1 VRNEKKDSFVVGGKN
16 YGQGSSRE
24 HAVIGPRYLGLRA
37 VLAISFARIHH
48 QNLINFGILPLTF
61 TRSEDYSSIDQGDIL
76 KIEDVRNAI
85 KRKEKMIVSNLSKSE
100 TYELDHA
107 MSARQI
113 EMVLHGSLINVVHS
127 KHQHHS

>member
-1 VRNEKKDSFVVGGKN
+1 VVGGKN

-61 TRSEDYSSIDQGDIL
+61 IRSEDYSRIDQGDIL

-85 KRKEKMIVSNLSKSE
+85 KKGKKIIVSNVSKSE
-100 TYELDHA
+100 TYELEHA
-107 MSARQI
+107 MSDRQI
-113 EMVLHGSLINVVHS
+113 EMVLHGSLINVVRS
-127 KHQHHS
+127 KQG